1 MSLYIDVKYLNMAS
15 SRFELF
21 KRKGDYLFN
30 VRCPICGD
38 SQKNKRKMRGY
49 LFKKNNDLL
58 YKCHNCQW
66 SGSFGKLLQEIDSVL
81 YKQYVLERFSEGE
94 TGKGKAHSKP
104 QKVFDFKPN
113 FKQNKC
119 LIDELMDK
127 LSDLP
132 YDHEAVKYATERG
145 LPKDSFNR
153 LYYVDNVKNVSNLN
167 EKYKESIKTEEPR
180 LAIPFINEAGRM
192 TAVSLRAM
200 RGEALRYILI
210 KVDEDAP
217 TVFGMDTVDKTL
229 PVVVVEGPLD
239 SLFIPNSVACA
250 GTSFNKIDELGLDK
264 ETTTIVFDNQP
275 RNKEVCALVDKYIDL
290 GYNVVIWPET
300 ATGKDINEMENEG
313 IDSYK
318 LITGNTYSGLS
329 AKAKFTLWRKYE

>member
-1 MSLYIDVKYLNMAS
+1 
-15 SRFELF
+15 
-21 KRKGDYLFN
+21 
-30 VRCPICGD
+30 
-38 SQKNKRKMRGY
+38 
-49 LFKKNNDLL
+49 
-58 YKCHNCQW
+58 
-66 SGSFGKLLQEIDSVL
+66 
-81 YKQYVLERFSEGE
+81 
-94 TGKGKAHSKP
+94 
-104 QKVFDFKPN
+104 
-113 FKQNKC
+113 
-119 LIDELMDK
+119 
-127 LSDLP
+127 
-132 YDHEAVKYATERG
+132 
-145 LPKDSFNR
+145 
-153 LYYVDNVKNVSNLN
+153 
-167 EKYKESIKTEEPR
+167 
-180 LAIPFINEAGRM
+180 
-192 TAVSLRAM
+192 
-200 RGEALRYILI
+200 
-210 KVDEDAP
+210 
-217 TVFGMDTVDKTL
+217 MDTVDKTL